1 MSIKK
6 ISLGAVDAS
15 FRLAMREAYDYIC
28 QFADCPDCQ
37 NVQMRPETMCQ
48 VAGGVEVAHGHG
60 RRKTGG
66 RWHPDNCILLC
77 HDRHRY
83 LDQHEAEKWDFWR
96 RHLGDGAYE
105 MLVERMRGSFRYSGH
120 QRVEISKHYRDELR
134 RIEALRRDGEQGYIE
149 IVSYD

>member
-1 MSIKK
+1 MAKK
-6 ISLGAVDAS
+6 VSLNAVDLS
-15 FRLAMREAYDYIC
+15 FRLAVRESYDYIC
-28 QFADCPDCQ
+28 QFPECPDCQ

-48 VAGGVEVAHGHG
+48 VAGGLEVAHGHG
-60 RRKTGG
+60 RRKSGG

-83 LDQHEAEKWDFWR
+83 LDLHEAEKWDFWR

-105 MLVERMRGSFRYSGH
+105 MLMERMRGQYRYRDYH
-120 QRVEISKHYRDELR
+120 RAEISKHYRDEER
-134 RIEALRRDGEQGYIE
+134 RVKQERLDGAEGVIE